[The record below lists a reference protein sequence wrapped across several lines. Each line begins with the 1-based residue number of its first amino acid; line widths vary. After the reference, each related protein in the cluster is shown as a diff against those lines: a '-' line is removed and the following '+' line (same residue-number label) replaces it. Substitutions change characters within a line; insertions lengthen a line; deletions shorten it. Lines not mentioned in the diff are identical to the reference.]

1 MVTAGDCYPTSIR
14 SPSPFMGNHG
24 ELVKLGDGSVWEVQF
39 EYEYMYE
46 YYPSAVACPS
56 QAMLIVNDKKI
67 SANLL
72 GSPNSAIQSGNSV
85 IESYIEND
93 FQGLNSGNL
102 YKLSNGQIWEQI
114 EPWVWVWVWVRPEVI
129 IYRTRGVYKM
139 KVEGIDHAV
148 TVRRVR

>member
-1 MVTAGDCYPTSIR
+1 MIFSAEWILTDANIGNRINGTSR
-14 SPSPFMGNHG
+14 WH
-24 ELVKLGDGSVWEVQF
+24 
-39 EYEYMYE
+39 
-46 YYPSAVACPS
+46 
-56 QAMLIVNDKKI
+56 
-67 SANLL
+67 
-72 GSPNSAIQSGNSV
+72 SPNSAIQSGNSV